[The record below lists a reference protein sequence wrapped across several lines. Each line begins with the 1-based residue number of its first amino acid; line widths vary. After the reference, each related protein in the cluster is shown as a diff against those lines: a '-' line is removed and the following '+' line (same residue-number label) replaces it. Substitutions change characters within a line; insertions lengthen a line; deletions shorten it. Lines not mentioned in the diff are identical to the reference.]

1 MIKSSRQYHD
11 HTSYER
17 DRMAPHY
24 LDWQNQPSVFK
35 DYPGITPLSMPSNLS
50 LPEEKL
56 SDLLKLEQV
65 DDKGK
70 EMDMEALSLI
80 LRLAHTL
87 TAKAG
92 SAGGDYYFRSVAS
105 AGALYPTELYIASH
119 SVRGLN
125 DGLYHFAIHRHCLY
139 PIRTQD
145 VSSHVVR
152 FSQTPDNRV
161 PHLTFFL
168 TAIFFRSAWKYRA
181 RSYRYHLLDT
191 GHLVENLVLALRALG
206 RPAHLSYEFDDGS
219 VNHLLGLDETK
230 EVCLAV
236 VHVPGH
242 NTMVDAP
249 MEEVAELPEEM
260 RSASQVATKEMDYP
274 AVREFHQV
282 SASLMPEA
290 GLESEMPQALG
301 VVFERWTMAPL
312 PSTWPEIMNYSE
324 ALYKRRSRRNF
335 VKEPLSEGHVGA
347 LLDSICAEDS
357 AISAGGAEYPRS
369 LAIGFLAGK
378 NMEDMEPGFYLL
390 DTKKASVGLV
400 ASGDFMESMARIC
413 LDQEWLAN
421 AAAHFLFLTNLDLM
435 DRTWGARGYRY
446 AMLSAGRMGQ
456 RLYMAASAMG
466 MGCCGIGALYDG
478 EAAELLGLNEASRLL
493 YLVAVG
499 PVKSKIG
506 AT

>member
-11 HTSYER
+11 HTSYQR
-17 DRMAPHY
+17 DRMTPHY

-35 DYPGITPLSMPSNLS
+35 DYPGVAPLSLPSNLS

-56 SDLLKLEQV
+56 TDLLKSEQV
-65 DDKGK
+65 GEPVV
-70 EMDMEALSLI
+70 EMDVEALSLI

-87 TAKAG
+87 TAKAR

-105 AGALYPTELYIASH
+105 AGALYPTELYTATH
-119 SVRGLN
+119 SVRGLE

-152 FSQTPDNRV
+152 FTQTPDNRV

-168 TAIFFRSAWKYRA
+168 TAIFFRSAWKYRD

-191 GHLVENLVLALRALG
+191 GHLVENLVLALKALG
-206 RPAHLSYEFDDGS
+206 RPAHISYEFDDSS
-219 VNHLLGLDETK
+219 VNQLLGLDERK

-236 VHVPGH
+236 VHVLG
-242 NTMVDAP
+242 TDSMADAP
-249 MEEVAELPEEM
+249 VEGMAELPGEM
-260 RSASQVATKEMDYP
+260 RSASQVAAKEMDYP
-274 AVREFHQV
+274 AVQEFHQ
-282 SASLMPEA
+282 ASTSLIPEV
-290 GLESEMPQALG
+290 GSKPEMRHELG
-301 VVFERWTMAPL
+301 VVPETWTKCIR
-312 PSTWPEIMNYSE
+312 PSTWPEIMHYSE

-335 VKEPLSEGHVGA
+335 VREPLNKDHVGA
-347 LLDSICAEDS
+347 LIDSICTEDS
-357 AISAGGAEYPRS
+357 AYSTGGTEYHRP
-369 LAIGFLAGK
+369 LAIGLLAGDV
-378 NMEDMEPGFYLL
+378 EDLESGFYLL
-390 DTKKASVGLV
+390 DTTGASLGLV
-400 ASGDFMESMARIC
+400 TSGGFIESMAHIC
-413 LDQEWLAN
+413 LDQQWLAN
-421 AAAHFLFLTNLDLM
+421 AAAHFLFLTNLDVM

-446 AMLSAGRMGQ
+446 AMLTAGRMGQ
-456 RLYMAASAMG
+456 RLYVAATAMG

-478 EAAELLGLNEASRLL
+478 EAAELLGLNEASKLL

-499 PVKSKIG
+499 PVKSKIA